1 MADEPVDRRGLF
13 RELFKQATGAIAPVL
28 GVDLDAPPRPPEP
41 HTRAGLAHRTVS
53 IQELLGKSGE
63 FGLEG
68 RSEALS
74 ELARHSLRMVPSAH
88 ATRMDLEFGGHPLMA
103 EGQEWPS
110 WQDRPLTFLGQLE
123 AGEPLG
129 RILFFY
135 DVTGRPSG
143 CLAAHR
149 GSARVIRANER
160 SLFPV
165 EGPALP
171 AGGLPGAL
179 AGELV
184 VPRATSPAVEALKLS
199 DDERDAWEALR
210 DELASLQGTELADRE
225 GGVFQVVHR
234 VFGYP
239 DETSGEMP
247 LTCEL
252 ASAGEDVIQGRARL
266 HPQAA
271 KLERRSGRWELLAQ
285 LSGDG
290 KLGWPWVAQRLY
302 FWVDRDALAAGDLD
316 QVWAISR

>member
-13 RELFKQATGAIAPVL
+13 RELLKQATGAIAPAL
-28 GVDLDAPPRPPEP
+28 GVDLDAPPRPAEP

-53 IQELLGKSGE
+53 IEELLSRAPE

-74 ELARHSLRMVPSAH
+74 ELARLSLRMVPSAH
-88 ATRMDLEFGGHPLMA
+88 TAPVGLEFGGRPLMA

-110 WQDRPLTFLGQLE
+110 WQDRPLTFLGQVE

-129 RILFFY
+129 RLLFFY

-149 GSARVIRANER
+149 GSARVLRANER
-160 SLFPV
+160 RLAPA
-165 EGPALP
+165 EGPAQP
-171 AGGLPGAL
+171 ATAVAGQL

-184 VPRATSPAVEALKLS
+184 MPRASSGRVESLELS
-199 DDERDAWEALR
+199 EDERDAWESLR
-210 DELASLQGTELADRE
+210 GELASLQGTEPADRPA
-225 GGVFQVVHR
+225 GVFRVVHR

-239 DETSGEMP
+239 DETGGEMP

-252 ASAGEDVIQGRARL
+252 ASAGEDVIEGRAHF

-271 KLERRSGRWELLAQ
+271 KLERRSSRWELLAQ

-302 FWVDRDALAAGDLD
+302 FWVDGEALAAGDLE

>member
-13 RELFKQATGAIAPVL
+13 RELFKQATGAIAPAL
-28 GVDLDAPPRPPEP
+28 GVDLDAPPSPPEP
-41 HTRAGLAHRTVS
+41 DARAGLAHRAVS
-53 IQELLGKSGE
+53 VQELLGRAAE

-68 RSEALS
+68 RRGALS
-74 ELARHSLRMVPSAH
+74 ELARLSLRMVPAAHSA
-88 ATRMDLEFGGHPLMA
+88 AVGLEFGGRPLMA

-110 WQDRPLTFLGQLE
+110 WQGRPLTFLGQVE

-129 RILFFY
+129 RLLFFY

-149 GSARVIRANER
+149 GSACVLRANER
-160 SLFPV
+160 RLFPV

-171 AGGLPGAL
+171 AGGVAGAL

-184 VPRATSPAVEALKLS
+184 MPRAASAPVESLELS
-199 DDERDAWEALR
+199 EEERNGWEAMR
-210 DELASLQGTELADRE
+210 GELARLQGTEPADLE
-225 GGVFQVVHR
+225 GGVFRVIHR

-239 DETSGEMP
+239 DETGGEMP

-252 ASAGEDVIQGRARL
+252 AAAGEDVIEGRAAL

-271 KLERRSGRWELLAQ
+271 KLERRSSRWELLAQ

-302 FWVDRDALAAGDLD
+302 LWVDRDALAGGDLE
-316 QVWAISR
+316 QVWALSR

>member
-13 RELFKQATGAIAPVL
+13 RELFKQATGAIAPAL
-28 GVDLDAPPRPPEP
+28 GVALDAPARPPEP

-53 IQELLGKSGE
+53 FDELRSKACE
-63 FGLEG
+63 FGLEHRWG
-68 RSEALS
+68 ALS
-74 ELARHSLRMVPSAH
+74 ELGRLSLRMVPSAH
-88 ATRMDLEFGGHPLMA
+88 TAPGELEFGGRPLMA

-110 WQDRPLTFLGQLE
+110 WQERPLTFLGQVDV
-123 AGEPLG
+123 GEPLG
-129 RILFFY
+129 RLLFFY

-149 GSARVIRANER
+149 GSARVLRATER
-160 SLFPV
+160 RLAPV

-171 AGGLPGAL
+171 PSALAGQL

-184 VPRATSPAVEALKLS
+184 LPRASSAAVEKLELS
-199 DDERDAWEALR
+199 DEEQDAWDALR
-210 DELASLQGTELADRE
+210 AELANLQGTGLSDGP

-239 DETSGEMP
+239 DETGGEMP

-252 ASAGEDVIQGRARL
+252 ACSGEDVIEGRAQL
-266 HPQAA
+266 HPQAG
-271 KLERRSGRWELLAQ
+271 KLVHRSSRWELLAQ

-302 FWVDRDALAAGDLD
+302 FWVDREALAAGGLG
-316 QVWAISR
+316 QVWAITR